1 VGPPSYKLVYKPHEL
16 VRYLRTINHSYCSY
30 KPTNLAIERGPH
42 IVGKGYQC
50 FTGCQ
55 VATKEQLPGSRPR
68 RTRLPSGRRSLPGSD
83 KNRRR
88 WTLDLRMGEQKNM
101 VSIVKYTMYMGNAME
116 SIFEYIYKW

>member
-1 VGPPSYKLVYKPHEL
+1 M
-16 VRYLRTINHSYCSY
+16 
-30 KPTNLAIERGPH
+30 
-42 IVGKGYQC
+42 
-50 FTGCQ
+50 
-55 VATKEQLPGSRPR
+55 ATKEQLPGSRPR

-116 SIFEYIYKW
+116 SIFEYIYINGKYVGYIYIYIYIYMWEIYGKLYIF